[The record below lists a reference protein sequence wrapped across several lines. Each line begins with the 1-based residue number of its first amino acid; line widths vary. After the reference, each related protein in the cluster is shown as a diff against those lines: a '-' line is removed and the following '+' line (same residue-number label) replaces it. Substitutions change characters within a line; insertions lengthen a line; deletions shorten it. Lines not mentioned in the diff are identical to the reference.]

1 MSAPTAPTVVDWSD
15 LHGWVATLDPARR
28 DQLAEALRDA
38 EHAD

>member
-1 MSAPTAPTVVDWSD
+1 VSAPTAPTVVDWSD